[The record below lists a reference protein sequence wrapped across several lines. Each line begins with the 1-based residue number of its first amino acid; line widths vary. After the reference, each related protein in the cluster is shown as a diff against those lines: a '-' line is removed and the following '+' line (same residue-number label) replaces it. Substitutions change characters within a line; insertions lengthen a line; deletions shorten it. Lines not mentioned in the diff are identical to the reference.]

1 MAHADREIICQRI
14 VIPDSEFDAR
24 VNKGEPPGSPICICA
39 IEIGPNGLITHKLA
53 APYPR
58 VPPWHRDDPYLTVG
72 FALGAEAGSFLHDNW
87 SFPVPAID
95 LYAEYMTIH
104 NSEMSHIN
112 GSKEPGPSL
121 LQACRRYGIRPTID
135 EAHKERMR
143 KLAFSK
149 TNHTPEEIAALQ
161 DYCLADDCQNTLDLF
176 LRMRARIDFLRAP
189 IRGAYM
195 MELERVRWRGIP
207 IDMETYARAL
217 RQAPKAAAAMRTEL
231 NRRLG
236 AEVYFCGIFKR
247 KTMFAVMRR
256 ERIPIPIDPKTG
268 APSCATKLI
277 KSMVNTYPPLGV
289 YYEYKRMI
297 DALRSLKLEIGS
309 DGRNRCWLNP
319 LATKTG
325 RNNPSTNRYI
335 FGLPHTMRSF
345 IKPGPGMALAQLDIG
360 NEEVGVAAAL
370 SRDPQLIADYLS
382 GDVYREFA
390 KAALGITNVSKRQRQ
405 VYKGCVLGRIY
416 GMGAKTLARNLGISS
431 EEARRILQMMKERYP
446 VLHEWLDRVLLK
458 VAHCQPIVCKLGW
471 SLTPKG
477 KSGEMTSF
485 MNYPMQANSAEF
497 LRLIFIRS
505 AHIPIIGCA
514 HDSFLIEDTIE
525 RIKQTVA
532 EIREIILQAS
542 RDLFDFELR
551 VDCNPDTDIVRWPD
565 RFVDERER
573 EDGMKHWNWLMELID
588 EQGSADAAEPG
599 DLAGDGRSGD
609 ARNRKS
615 A

>member
-1 MAHADREIICQRI
+1 
-14 VIPDSEFDAR
+14 
-24 VNKGEPPGSPICICA
+24 
-39 IEIGPNGLITHKLA
+39 
-53 APYPR
+53 
-58 VPPWHRDDPYLTVG
+58 VPPWQRDDPYLTVG
-72 FALGAEAGSFLHDNW
+72 FALGAEAGSFLHANW
-87 SFPVPAID
+87 PFPVPAID

-143 KLAFSK
+143 ELAFSK
-149 TNHTPEEIAALQ
+149 TDHTSEEIAALQ
-161 DYCLADDCQNTLDLF
+161 DYCLTDDCQNTMDLF
-176 LRMRARIDFLRAP
+176 LRMRGRIDFLRAP

-207 IDMETYARAL
+207 IDMETYERAV
-217 RQAPKAAAAMRTEL
+217 RQAPKAAAAMRVEL
-231 NRRLG
+231 NRQLG
-236 AEVYFCGIFKR
+236 DEVYFHDIFKR
-247 KTMFAVMRR
+247 KTMFAVMLR
-256 ERIPIPIDPKTG
+256 ERIPIPVDPKTG
-268 APSCATKLI
+268 ALSCATKLI
-277 KSMVNTYPPLGV
+277 KGMVNTYPLLGV

-309 DGRNRCWLNP
+309 DGRNRRWLNP
-319 LATKTG
+319 LGTKTG

-360 NEEVGVAAAL
+360 NEEIGVAAAL

-390 KAALGITNVSKRQRQ
+390 KAALGITDVNKRQRQ

-416 GMGAKTLARNLGISS
+416 GMGSKTLARNLGISS
-431 EEARRILQMMKERYP
+431 DEARRILQMMKERYP
-446 VLHEWLDRVLLK
+446 ILHEWLDRVLLK
-458 VAHCQPIVCKLGW
+458 VAHCRPIVCKLGW

-485 MNYPMQANSAEF
+485 MNYPMQANSAEL
-497 LRLIFIRS
+497 LRLIFIRA
-505 AHIPIIGCA
+505 AHIPILGCA

-525 RIKQTVA
+525 RIEQTVA
-532 EIREIILQAS
+532 EMREIILQAS

-565 RFVDERER
+565 RFIDDRER
-573 EDGMKHWNWLMELID
+573 EDGMKHWNWLMELIN
-588 EQGSADAAEPG
+588 EQGDTNPAEAV
-599 DLAGDGRSGD
+599 DLAGRS
-609 ARNRKS
+609 RSS
-615 A
+615 AA

>member
-1 MAHADREIICQRI
+1 MAADFDDREIICQRI

-24 VNKGEPPGSPICICA
+24 KNMGEPPGSPICICA
-39 IEIGPNGLITHKLA
+39 IEIGPNGLILHKLA

-58 VPPWHRDDPYLTVG
+58 VPPWHRDDPYLTLG
-72 FALGAEAGSFLHDNW
+72 FALGAEAGSYLHAGW
-87 SFPVPAID
+87 PFPVPAID
-95 LYAEYMTIH
+95 LYAEYMVIH

-112 GSKEPGPSL
+112 GSKDPGPSL

-135 EAHKERMR
+135 EARKEQMR
-143 KLAFSK
+143 ELAFSK
-149 TNHTPEEIAALQ
+149 TDHTSEEIAVLQ
-161 DYCLADDCQNTLDLF
+161 DYCLTDDCQNTLDLF
-176 LRMRARIDFLRAP
+176 LKMRSRIDFLRAP

-217 RQAPKAAAAMRTEL
+217 RQAPKAASAMRAEL

-236 AEVYFCGIFKR
+236 AEVYFHDIFKR

-256 ERIPIPIDPKTG
+256 ERIPIPVDPKTG
-268 APSCATKLI
+268 ALSCATKLI
-277 KSMVNTYPPLGV
+277 KGMVGTYPLLGV
-289 YYEYKRMI
+289 FYEYKRMI

-309 DGRNRCWLNP
+309 DGRNRRWLNP
-319 LATKTG
+319 FGTKTG

-345 IKPGPGMALAQLDIG
+345 IKPGPSMALAQLDIG

-390 KAALGITNVSKRQRQ
+390 KAALGLTDVSKRQRQ

-416 GMGAKTLARNLGISS
+416 GMGAKTLARNLGISR
-431 EEARRILQMMKERYP
+431 EEADRILQMMKERYP
-446 VLHEWLDRVLLK
+446 ILHEWLDRVLLK
-458 VAHCQPIVCKLGW
+458 VAHCRPIVCKLGW

-485 MNYPMQANSAEF
+485 MNYPMQANSAEL
-497 LRLIFIRS
+497 LRLIFIRA
-505 AHIPIIGCA
+505 AHIPILGCA

-525 RIKQTVA
+525 RIEQTVA
-532 EIREIILQAS
+532 EMREIILQAS

-565 RFVDERER
+565 RFIDDRER
-573 EDGMKHWNWLMELID
+573 EDGMKHWNWLMELIN
-588 EQGSADAAEPG
+588 EQGDTDPAEAV
-599 DLAGDGRSGD
+599 DLAERS
-609 ARNRKS
+609 RSS
-615 A
+615 AA

>member
-1 MAHADREIICQRI
+1 VTDEIICQRI
-14 VIPDSEFDAR
+14 VSVDSEFDAKKDR
-24 VNKGEPPGSPICICA
+24 GEPPGPPHCICA

-58 VPPWHRDDPYLTVG
+58 VPPWHRDDPYLTIG
-72 FALGAEAGSFLHDNW
+72 FALGAEAGSFLHVGW
-87 SFPVPAID
+87 PFPVPAID
-95 LYAEYMTIH
+95 LYAEYMVIH
-104 NSEMSHIN
+104 NSEMSRIN
-112 GSKEPGPSL
+112 GSKDPGPSL

-135 EAHKERMR
+135 EAHKEQMR
-143 KLAFSK
+143 ELAFSK
-149 TNHTPEEIAALQ
+149 TDHTPEEIAALQ

-176 LRMRARIDFLRAP
+176 LKMRNRIDFLRAP

-207 IDMETYARAL
+207 IDMETYERAL
-217 RQAPKAAAAMRTEL
+217 RQAPKAASAMRAEL
-231 NRRLG
+231 NRQLG
-236 AEVYFCGIFKR
+236 AEIYFHDIFKR
-247 KTMFAVMRR
+247 KTMFAVMQR
-256 ERIPIPIDPKTG
+256 ERIPIPTDPKTG
-268 APSCATKLI
+268 ALSCATKLI
-277 KSMVNTYPPLGV
+277 KSMVGTYPPLGI

-309 DGRNRCWLNP
+309 DGRNRRWLNP
-319 LATKTG
+319 FGTKTG

-345 IKPGPGMALAQLDIG
+345 IKPGPGMAIAQLDIG

-370 SRDPQLIADYLS
+370 SGDPQLIADYLA

-390 KAALGITNVSKRQRQ
+390 KAALGLTDVNKRQRQ
-405 VYKGCVLGRIY
+405 VFKGCVLGRIY
-416 GMGAKTLARNLGISS
+416 GMGSKTLARNLGISE
-431 EEARRILQMMKERYP
+431 EEARRILQMMKDRYP

-458 VAHCQPIVCKLGW
+458 VAHCRPIVCKLGW

-477 KSGEMTSF
+477 KPGEMTSF
-485 MNYPMQANSAEF
+485 MNYPMQANSAEL

-505 AHIPIIGCA
+505 GHIPIIGCA
-514 HDSFLIEDTIE
+514 HDSFLIENTIE
-525 RIKQTVA
+525 RIEQTVA
-532 EIREIILQAS
+532 EMRDIILQAS

>member
-14 VIPDSEFDAR
+14 VFLDSEFDAR
-24 VNKGEPPGSPICICA
+24 VDKGEPPGSPVCICA
-39 IEIGPNGLITHKLA
+39 IEIGSDGIVEHRLA

-58 VPPWHRDDPYLTVG
+58 VPPWQRGDPHLTVG
-72 FALGAEAGSFLHDNW
+72 YALGAEGGSFLNIDW

-95 LYAEYMTIH
+95 LYAEYMAVH

-112 GSKEPGPSL
+112 GSKDPGPSL

-135 EAHKERMR
+135 EAEKGRMR
-143 KLAFSK
+143 ELACK
-149 TNHTPEEIAALQ
+149 TNHTPEEIAVLQ
-161 DYCLADDCQNTLDLF
+161 DYCLADDCRNTLSLF
-176 LRMRARIDFLRAP
+176 LKMRLHIDFLRAP

-207 IDMETYARAL
+207 IDMEKYSRAL
-217 RQAPKAAAAMRTEL
+217 RQAPKAAAAMRLEL
-231 NRRLG
+231 NHQLG
-236 AEVYFCGIFKR
+236 AEVYFSGIFKR
-247 KTMFAVMRR
+247 KTVFAVMRR
-256 ERIPIPIDPKTG
+256 ERIPIPTDPKTG

-277 KSMVNTYPPLGV
+277 KSMVDTYPLLGV

-309 DGRNRCWLNP
+309 DGRNRRWLNP
-319 LATKTG
+319 FATKTG

-370 SRDPQLIADYLS
+370 SGDPQLIADYLA

-390 KAALGITNVSKRQRQ
+390 KAALGLTDVNKRQRQ

-416 GMGAKTLARNLGISS
+416 GMGAKTLARNLGISVD
-431 EEARRILQMMKERYP
+431 EARRILQKMKERYP

-458 VAHCQPIVCKLGW
+458 VAHCRPIVCKLGW

-477 KSGEMTSF
+477 VAGEMTSF
-485 MNYPMQANSAEF
+485 LNYPMQANSAEF
-497 LRLIFIRS
+497 LRLIFIRAS
-505 AHIPIIGCA
+505 HIPIIGCA
-514 HDSFLIEDTIE
+514 HDSFLIEAPDYSIGE
-525 RIKQTVA
+525 TVA
-532 EIREIILQAS
+532 EMREIILQAS

-551 VDCNPDTDIVRWPD
+551 VDCDLEKDIVRWPD

-573 EDGMKHWNWLMELID
+573 EDGMKHWNWLMELTS
-588 EQGSADAAEPG
+588 EQGDTDPTEAV
-599 DLAGDGRSGD
+599 DLAGRS
-609 ARNRKS
+609 RSS
-615 A
+615 AA